1 MRSTNGGGVQEVFT
15 LSSSGRRLPAPAV
28 GDDEYAI
35 TRTAHEKGCG
45 RPVTH
50 SVSHLKDR
58 LRWSQPAF
66 ARRARTGLLDARRGL
81 RRVAPG
87 GRAEPNFLIIGAQR
101 SGTTSLFRY
110 LSQHPQ
116 VVPPLVKEVQFFS
129 SSAFLK
135 GQDWYRANFPT
146 TRDMQ
151 SRANQGAAMTFEAT
165 PYYLFHPLAA
175 SRVAA
180 ALPKAKIIALL
191 RNPVDRAF
199 SHYMHSVQR
208 GIEPLSFDAA
218 LRAEEER
225 LAGEAMRMRSDE
237 RYDSE
242 RYRAFSYFA
251 RGVYV
256 DQLAEWERRFPQEQV
271 LVLESEAMYRDP
283 SATYRRVV
291 EWLGLAPWEPPTF
304 DVFERSN
311 TVRNEMA
318 ASTDGQLARDYAPHN
333 QRLREHLSTDFGW
346 TGTDD

>member
-1 MRSTNGGGVQEVFT
+1 MT
-15 LSSSGRRLPAPAV
+15 
-28 GDDEYAI
+28 
-35 TRTAHEKGCG
+35 
-45 RPVTH
+45 
-50 SVSHLKDR
+50 VSDSNLKDR
-58 LRWSQPAF
+58 LRWNQPAV
-66 ARRARTGLLDARRGL
+66 ARRARAGLFNARRGL

-87 GRAEPNFLIIGAQR
+87 ARSEPSFLIIGAQR

-110 LSQHPQ
+110 LAQHPQ

-135 GQDWYRANFPT
+135 GPDWYRSNFPT

-151 SRANQGAAMTFEAT
+151 GRANQGATAVTFEAT

-180 ALPKAKIIALL
+180 ALPNAKIIVLL
-191 RNPVDRAF
+191 RNPADRAF
-199 SHYMHSVQR
+199 SHYLHSVQR
-208 GIEPLSFDAA
+208 GIEPLGFDEA

-225 LAGEAMRMRSDE
+225 LAGEAMRMGSDE
-237 RYDSE
+237 RYDSQ

-256 DQLAEWERRFPQEQV
+256 DQLTEWERRFSREQL

-318 ASTDGQLARDYAPHN
+318 ASTHGQLARDYAPHN